1 MASWMPLFYLLCYF
15 GENVT
20 TALNNLDYSIYERSW
35 YLYPLE
41 FRQYVVVMMMAA
53 QKPIYF
59 EGVARLQCSR
69 ADFKL
74 VCNIEKFFFQN
85 LI

>member
-1 MASWMPLFYLLCYF
+1 MPLFYLLCRF

-20 TALNNLDYSIYERSW
+20 TALNKLDYSVYERSW

-41 FRQYVVVMMMAA
+41 FRQYVVFMMMAA

-74 VCNIEKFFFQN
+74 VCKSRQFSFFFFH
-85 LI
+85 LL